1 MKDFQTLAAKLKQR
15 ERGGEREREN
25 EPVEVCT
32 HVWACANALC
42 FRVLSKPTT
51 LPLNRPFAQW
61 RPVGCQNSLPNH
73 SWIKLYL
80 KIQVDWS
87 GNRNKLKGVTPAVQR
102 SVDLKS
108 VLVYECSRWLQ
119 FNHTVEPRNNVFRF
133 ELTCYFWCIP
143 VKVSAC
149 LSNLLHFQ
157 PSGWCHHSIAMLKCS
172 VSMQSHCSA
181 SEQRD
186 MVERIFCSSSL
197 QYWTMERETVPSM
210 NCTLQG
216 RNKHVVY
223 QNCWTNWTLVNKLEF

>member
-1 MKDFQTLAAKLKQR
+1 MSVHKCSLSGFTKFQ
-15 ERGGEREREN
+15 
-25 EPVEVCT
+25 PPC
-32 HVWACANALC
+32 
-42 FRVLSKPTT
+42 S
-51 LPLNRPFAQW
+51 RPFAQW
-61 RPVGCQNSLPNH
+61 RHVECQNNLPNQ

-87 GNRNKLKGVTPAVQR
+87 GSRNELKGVTPAVQR

-108 VLVYECSRWLQ
+108 VLVYECSQWLQ

-133 ELTCYFWCIP
+133 ELPCCFWCIP
-143 VKVSAC
+143 VITVSAC
-149 LSNLLHFQ
+149 LSNLLHCQ

-181 SEQRD
+181 SEQCE

-216 RNKHVVY
+216 RNKHEVY
-223 QNCWTNWTLVNKLEF
+223 QNCWTNWILVNKLEF